1 MRKYSVIIPCFNS
14 EHYLSDILTF
24 ISHTHMTRSDIEF
37 IIINDGSTDK
47 TDDILSSEQ
56 GFLYISQPNRGVSAS
71 RNLGISL
78 SSGEYILFLD
88 ADDYFSENIFSLL
101 DSHIEKNT
109 DSDIYTFNYSIN
121 KTSMNKK
128 MHTATIMSS
137 HTVMHLFLHQKL
149 HLCICS
155 ICIKHSFILENKIQF
170 PTEYSFGEDI
180 FFILQSIIHSK
191 NKVYYIPDILFNY
204 NLSQS
209 GTVQS
214 VVTKNKINVISLYNS
229 LFQFDSKISKKTL
242 SDLIYF
248 QQRTFF
254 YLIKLSLKF
263 NLENKETLDYL
274 FNNKKILKKRINRLY
289 PLIILFNIASP
300 LLYKILNHRLLSRHT
315 K

>member
-1 MRKYSVIIPCFNS
+1 MKYSIIIPAYNIEDYC
-14 EHYLSDILTF
+14 YDILTF
-24 ISHTHMTRSDIEF
+24 IEKTKKNRSDIEY

-109 DSDIYTFNYSIN
+109 NSDIYTFNYSIN

-128 MHTATIMSS
+128 MHSATIMPS
-137 HTVMHLFLHQKL
+137 HIVMHLFLHQKL

-180 FFILQSIIHSK
+180 FFILQSLIYSK

-204 NLSQS
+204 NLNQS

-214 VVTKNKINVISLYNS
+214 VVTKNKINVLSLYNS
-229 LFQFDSKISKKTL
+229 LFQLDGIISKETL

-289 PLIILFNIASP
+289 PLIILLNIASP

>member
-1 MRKYSVIIPCFNS
+1 MKYSIIIPAYNIEDHC
-14 EHYLSDILTF
+14 YDILTF
-24 ISHTHMTRSDIEF
+24 IEKTKKNRSDIEY

-109 DSDIYTFNYSIN
+109 NSDIYTFNYSIN

-128 MHTATIMSS
+128 MHTATIMPS

-155 ICIKHSFILENKIQF
+155 VCIKHSFILENKIQF

-180 FFILQSIIHSK
+180 FFILQSLIHSK
-191 NKVYYIPDILFNY
+191 NKVCYIPDILFNY

-214 VVTKNKINVISLYNS
+214 VVTKNKINVLSLYNS
-229 LFQFDSKISKKTL
+229 LFQFDGIKSKKIF

-274 FNNKKILKKRINRLY
+274 FYNTRILKRRINRLY

>member
-1 MRKYSVIIPCFNS
+1 
-14 EHYLSDILTF
+14 
-24 ISHTHMTRSDIEF
+24 MTRSDIEF

-155 ICIKHSFILENKIQF
+155 VCIKHSFILENKIQF

>member
-1 MRKYSVIIPCFNS
+1 MKYSIIIPAYNIEDHC
-14 EHYLSDILTF
+14 YDILTF
-24 ISHTHMTRSDIEF
+24 IEKTKKNRSDIEY

-109 DSDIYTFNYSIN
+109 NSDIYTFNYSIN

-128 MHTATIMSS
+128 MHTATIMPS

-155 ICIKHSFILENKIQF
+155 VCIKHSFILENKIQF

-180 FFILQSIIHSK
+180 FFILQSLIYSK
-191 NKVYYIPDILFNY
+191 NKVCYIPDILFNY

>member
-1 MRKYSVIIPCFNS
+1 
-14 EHYLSDILTF
+14 
-24 ISHTHMTRSDIEF
+24 
-37 IIINDGSTDK
+37 
-47 TDDILSSEQ
+47 
-56 GFLYISQPNRGVSAS
+56 
-71 RNLGISL
+71 
-78 SSGEYILFLD
+78 
-88 ADDYFSENIFSLL
+88 
-101 DSHIEKNT
+101 
-109 DSDIYTFNYSIN
+109 
-121 KTSMNKK
+121 

>member
-1 MRKYSVIIPCFNS
+1 MKYSIIIPAYNIEDYC
-14 EHYLSDILTF
+14 YDILTF
-24 ISHTHMTRSDIEF
+24 IEKTKKNRSDIEY

-109 DSDIYTFNYSIN
+109 NSDIYTFNYSIN

-128 MHTATIMSS
+128 MHTATIMPS
-137 HTVMHLFLHQKL
+137 HIVMHLFLHQKL

-180 FFILQSIIHSK
+180 FFILQSLIYSK

-204 NLSQS
+204 NLNQS

-214 VVTKNKINVISLYNS
+214 VVTKNKINVLSLYNS
-229 LFQFDSKISKKTL
+229 LFQLDSIISKETL

-274 FNNKKILKKRINRLY
+274 FDNKKILKKRINRLY
-289 PLIILFNIASP
+289 PLIILLNIASP

>member
-1 MRKYSVIIPCFNS
+1 MKYSIIIPAYNIEDYC
-14 EHYLSDILTF
+14 YDILTF
-24 ISHTHMTRSDIEF
+24 IEKTKKNRSDIEY

-109 DSDIYTFNYSIN
+109 NSDIYTFNYSIN

-128 MHTATIMSS
+128 MHTATIMPS
-137 HTVMHLFLHQKL
+137 HIVMHLFLHQKL

-180 FFILQSIIHSK
+180 FFILQSLIYSK

-204 NLSQS
+204 NLNQS

-214 VVTKNKINVISLYNS
+214 VVTKNKINVLSLYNS
-229 LFQFDSKISKKTL
+229 LFQLDSIISKETL

-289 PLIILFNIASP
+289 PLIILLNIASP